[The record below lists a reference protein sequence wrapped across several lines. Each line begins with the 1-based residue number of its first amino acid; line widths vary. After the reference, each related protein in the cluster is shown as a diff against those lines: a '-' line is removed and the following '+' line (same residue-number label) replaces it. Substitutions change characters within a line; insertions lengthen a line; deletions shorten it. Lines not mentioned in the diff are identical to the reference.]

1 MHIFPDGITVLCK
14 AWGRNGIT
22 VLCKTGTIYTTAT
35 QNGIAVL
42 CKTGTIYTTATQNG
56 ITVLRKLWDHFTQRT
71 VEMISQCYGECW
83 DHLHNSHAKWYCNVL
98 QTLGPFTWREGEWYH
113 SVTQNLRTTY
123 RTAWGNGITVW
134 CKTCGPFT
142 QHPEEMVTQCYTN
155 LRTIYTMPRGKWY
168 HTVRQNL
175 GPIYTTP
182 YVSPKMRSVWSQAA
196 EHASVTWTK
205 HGPEVWCHR
214 HSERVVCLLGFQTTA
229 LRARQQMASNK
240 CKLHSALLW
249 SQGKRSSHL
258 SLLQMTPV
266 SQCSWNSIIMHLF
279 VQNINRKKN
288 MHVHCLSYSWNR
300 ISASRWS
307 EIVFLLCLYVRS

>member
-1 MHIFPDGITVLCK
+1 MQSL
-14 AWGRNGIT
+14 
-22 VLCKTGTIYTTAT
+22 GTEWYHSVM
-35 QNGIAVL
+35 QN
-42 CKTGTIYTTATQNG
+42 
-56 ITVLRKLWDHFTQRT
+56 
-71 VEMISQCYGECW
+71 W
-83 DHLHNSHAKWYCNVL
+83 DHLHNSHTK
-98 QTLGPFTWREGEWYH
+98 WYH
-113 SVTQNLRTTY
+113 SVTETLGPFYTTDC
-123 RTAWGNGITVW
+123 GNDITVLRRML
-134 CKTCGPFT
+134 GPFT
-142 QHPEEMVTQCYTN
+142 QQPRKMVLQCSANFGTIYMTGRGMVSQCYAKLADHLQNGLGKWYHSVMQN
-155 LRTIYTMPRGKWY
+155 LWTIYTTPRRNGNAVLHKLEDHLHNAPGKWY

-175 GPIYTTP
+175 GTIYTTP

-205 HGPEVWCHR
+205 HGPEVWCHH

-258 SLLQMTPV
+258 SLVQMTPV

-279 VQNINRKKN
+279 VQNINKQKN
-288 MHVHCLSYSWNR
+288 VHVHCLSYSWNR